1 MRSFWGE
8 RVSGHVCTSA
18 LPVHCY
24 ILGIMEPLSPGADLG
39 PDLSSLCRSE
49 ETSARRKLDKSG
61 SQTRPGPS
69 CESLKSDRSKD
80 AIINFKRGKL
90 DKSRSKTRPG
100 PSCESLK
107 SDWSKD
113 AIINFKRRKLDKSGS
128 QTRPGPSCESLK
140 SDLSKDAIINF
151 KRSFWGERVSGHVC
165 TSALPVHCY
174 ILGIMEPLSPGA
186 DLGPDLSSLCLS
198 EETSARRKVEK
209 SGSQTRPGPS
219 CESLKSDRSKPLSI
233 DFKRDSNPHPALSC
247 GSSLSDSS
255 KDWLEEFKNSPPEN
269 MG

>member
-49 ETSARRKLDKSG
+49 ETSA
-61 SQTRPGPS
+61 
-69 CESLKSDRSKD
+69 
-80 AIINFKRGKL
+80 
-90 DKSRSKTRPG
+90 
-100 PSCESLK
+100 
-107 SDWSKD
+107 
-113 AIINFKRRKLDKSGS
+113 RRKLDKSGS